1 MIIEQKEKETVN
13 QPTYETDGTAA
24 IAAQSEE
31 GEVPDGQTPVGQN
44 ILEINQPESQSES
57 AFVKKKGFRYGAYL
71 FFKRVFDIVSS
82 GLVLILFFWLYIILA
97 ILVKCSDGGTVLYKQ
112 KRVGKNG
119 KPIYISKFRSMKK
132 NADQI
137 ELTLTPEQLEQY
149 RREFKIDNDP
159 RITKI
164 GNFLRKTSLDEL
176 PQIWDIFV
184 GKLSVVG
191 PRPLLEDEV
200 RDKYG
205 KDREKLLSVK
215 PGLIGWW
222 ACNGRSNVTYD
233 SGERQKLEL
242 YYVDNC
248 SFKLDIKIFFKT
260 IKNVIKRDGAK

>member
-1 MIIEQKEKETVN
+1 MIIEQKEKDAVN
-13 QPTYETDGTAA
+13 QQTYQSDGTSA
-24 IAAQSEE
+24 IATQSVEE
-31 GEVPDGQTPVGQN
+31 VSSEGQIPDGQK
-44 ILEINQPESQSES
+44 ILEINQSESQKES
-57 AFVKKKGFRYGAYL
+57 TFVRRKGFRYGAYL
-71 FFKRVFDIVSS
+71 FFKRFFDIVTS
-82 GLVLILFFWLYIILA
+82 GLVLILFFWVYIILA
-97 ILVKCSDGGTVLYKQ
+97 ILVKCSDGGSVIYKQ

-119 KPIYISKFRSMKK
+119 KPVYISKFRSMKK

-149 RREFKIDNDP
+149 KREFKIDNDP

-164 GNFLRKTSLDEL
+164 GHFLRKTSLDEL
-176 PQIWDIFV
+176 PQVWDIFV

-200 RDKYG
+200 KDKYG
-205 KDREKLLSVK
+205 KDMEKLLSVK

-248 SFKLDIKIFFKT
+248 SFKLDTKIFFKT
-260 IKNVIKRDGAK
+260 IGNVIRRDGAK